1 MNFFKK
7 IIAVVIV
14 ACTALSMTAC
24 KDTDWVYDY
33 NGTKLPSG
41 LYLAFTIDAYTQAQG
56 HKDINKD
63 QKNLFKQTL
72 DGKDAKQWIIDQA
85 KKTANLYMAAENK
98 FAELKLSF
106 EEKDEYTIK
115 STTDYIWGQ
124 IGKVYE
130 ENGVSKETYKL
141 IMANQRKQE
150 MIFKKYYGT
159 GGIEEIPAEQLLVH
173 FKENFAS
180 INMTAL
186 LPATGENLTDE
197 QKKANEGLKA
207 RGEEYVKLINEG
219 GKSYNEIVNM
229 YATFKAE
236 NDKAY
241 QAPTGEIKEDS
252 ATKSY
257 IKRDSTSPSEKI
269 VKSIFEDVKPDGKA
283 VLLTDDA
290 GYYIVVRYD
299 STSDSTQ
306 FDEMR
311 DSIISELKGEDF
323 SNLVKSWAEKLAPTA
338 NESAIKRYSPKKINI
353 EEEKQE
359 QQETPQTGQ
368 QAPLN

>member
-24 KDTDWVYDY
+24 KDTNWVYDY

-41 LYLAFTIDAYTQAQG
+41 LYLAFTIDAYTQAQT
-56 HKDINKD
+56 HKDIKKE

-72 DGKDAKQWIIDQA
+72 EGKDTKQWIIDQA
-85 KKTANLYMAAENK
+85 KKSANLYMATENK
-98 FAELKLSF
+98 FAELKLTF
-106 EEKDEYTIK
+106 AEKDEYTIK
-115 STTDYIWGQ
+115 STTDYIWTQLGDT
-124 IGKVYE
+124 YE
-130 ENGVSKETYKL
+130 KNGVSKETYKL

-159 GGIEEIPAEQLLVH
+159 GGIEEIPADQLLVH
-173 FKENFAS
+173 FRENFAS
-180 INMTAL
+180 INMMAL
-186 LPATGENLTDE
+186 LPSTGETLTDE

-236 NDKAY
+236 NDDAY

-269 VKSIFEDVKPDGKA
+269 VKSIFDDIKPDGKA
-283 VLLTDDA
+283 VLLTDDV
-290 GYYIVVRYD
+290 GFYICIRYD
-299 STSDSTQ
+299 ATSDSSQ
-306 FDEMR
+306 FDQMR
-311 DSIISELKGEDF
+311 DSIISELKTEDF
-323 SNLVKSWAEKLAPTA
+323 TKMVNEWAEKLAPTV
-338 NESAIKRYSPKKINI
+338 NESAIKRYSPKKIKI
-353 EEEKQE
+353 EEPKQQPQQE
-359 QQETPQTGQ
+359 QQEQ
-368 QAPLN
+368 QPLN